1 MLLMLLLMFCCCYCC
16 CCVVDVVVNIVFV
29 AFCCVIFSVF
39 GCRNLVSAFTLV
51 IPYLCYFIGACCF
64 TFWFF
69 RYFLIVNHTDGV
81 EPVLGAC

>member
-1 MLLMLLLMFCCCYCC
+1 MLLMVLLMFCCCCF
-16 CCVVDVVVNIVFV
+16 VVDVVVVIIVFV
-29 AFCCVIFSVF
+29 AFYCVIFSVF